1 MKTVFF
7 ITVCGLAFTL
17 GNIAHSQSAAAPQT
31 ALQRLEAI
39 RNKNKQLVEKQAE
52 TLKLLDELQLQ
63 SQQLK
68 FLGKRS

>member
-1 MKTVFF
+1 MKTAFF
-7 ITVCGLAFTL
+7 ITVCGLAFAF
-17 GNIAHSQSAAAPQT
+17 GNFAHSQAPTAPQN

-39 RNKNKQLVEKQAE
+39 RNKNKQLIEKQAE